1 MLKGVK
7 GFNDNMIIMEK
18 EIKYV
23 KNKHYTYVISNN
35 EYNDKK
41 FDVSIFEIEEWE
53 KLLEIGKVFE
63 EAVSYVNGVSDNTYI
78 HLDKNLKS
86 YTYFLYHSPFCHY
99 KGFNDLEY
107 ETTKLEDIYEVVFH
121 RVESG
126 EKITINEF
134 RKWIVENYEK
144 INERYEYLRPLHI

>member
-1 MLKGVK
+1 
-7 GFNDNMIIMEK
+7 MESK
-18 EIKYV
+18 LNYV
-23 KNKHYTYVISNN
+23 KNKEYTYVITNDYNNN
-35 EYNDKK
+35 EQL
-41 FDVSIFEIEEWE
+41 DVSIFEIEEWE
-53 KLLEIGKVFE
+53 KLLEISKVFE
-63 EAVSYVNGVSDNTYI
+63 EAVSYINGVSDNTYI

-107 ETTKLEDIYEVVFH
+107 ETRKLEDIYELVFH

-144 INERYEYLRPLHI
+144 INERCQYNKQLL

>member
-1 MLKGVK
+1 
-7 GFNDNMIIMEK
+7 MESK
-18 EIKYV
+18 LNYV
-23 KNKHYTYVISNN
+23 KNKEYTYVITNDYNNN
-35 EYNDKK
+35 EQL
-41 FDVSIFEIEEWE
+41 DVSIFEIEEWE
-53 KLLEIGKVFE
+53 KLLEISKVFE
-63 EAVSYVNGVSDNTYI
+63 EAVSYINGVSDNTYI

-107 ETTKLEDIYEVVFH
+107 ETTKLEDIYELVFH

-144 INERYEYLRPLHI
+144 INERCQYNKQLL

>member
-1 MLKGVK
+1 
-7 GFNDNMIIMEK
+7 MESK
-18 EIKYV
+18 LNYV
-23 KNKHYTYVISNN
+23 KNKEYTYVITNDYNNN
-35 EYNDKK
+35 EQL
-41 FDVSIFEIEEWE
+41 DVSIFEIEEWE
-53 KLLEIGKVFE
+53 KLLEISKVFE
-63 EAVSYVNGVSDNTYI
+63 EAVSYIIGVSDNTYI

-107 ETTKLEDIYEVVFH
+107 ETTKLEDIYELVFH

-144 INERYEYLRPLHI
+144 INERCQYNKQLL